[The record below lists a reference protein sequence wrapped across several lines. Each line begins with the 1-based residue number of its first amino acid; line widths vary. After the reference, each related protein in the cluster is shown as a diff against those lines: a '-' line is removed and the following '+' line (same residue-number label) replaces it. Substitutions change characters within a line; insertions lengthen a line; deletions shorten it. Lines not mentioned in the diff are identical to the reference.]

1 MQTSIMWTGTVAL
14 APQARA
20 PLWLARV
27 PTSRRPRR
35 WRNQPSVYGKMS
47 VPSSNSR
54 EGVPCP

>member
-1 MQTSIMWTGTVAL
+1 MQTSIIWIGRLAL

-20 PLWLARV
+20 RLWLVGV

-54 EGVPCP
+54 EGMPCP